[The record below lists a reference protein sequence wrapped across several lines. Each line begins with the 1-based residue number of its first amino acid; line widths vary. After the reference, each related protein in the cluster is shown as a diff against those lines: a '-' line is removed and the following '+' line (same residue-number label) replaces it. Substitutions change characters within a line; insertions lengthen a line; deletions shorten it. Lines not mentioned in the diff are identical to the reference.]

1 MQYVNRLTGEDV
13 KNFLNLVGINEIANR
28 MYVQEGEDCLVAIC
42 YQKSGLFKTNKL
54 KVYLYDYDISIEGTA
69 EKLISQEKLD
79 DIRLEYKLFMTYM
92 FGNAKYGYKPY
103 KDDCLKFYVDL
114 YDALWNSN
122 YEETEGLDENAKQK
136 ISDNITQEMFL
147 YKNRVN
153 TQYFEE
159 DYRTKGIKMP
169 LFDDEYGKE

>member
-1 MQYVNRLTGEDV
+1 
-13 KNFLNLVGINEIANR
+13 
-28 MYVQEGEDCLVAIC
+28 
-42 YQKSGLFKTNKL
+42 
-54 KVYLYDYDISIEGTA
+54 
-69 EKLISQEKLD
+69 
-79 DIRLEYKLFMTYM
+79 M

-103 KDDCLKFYVDL
+103 KDDCLKFYVDV